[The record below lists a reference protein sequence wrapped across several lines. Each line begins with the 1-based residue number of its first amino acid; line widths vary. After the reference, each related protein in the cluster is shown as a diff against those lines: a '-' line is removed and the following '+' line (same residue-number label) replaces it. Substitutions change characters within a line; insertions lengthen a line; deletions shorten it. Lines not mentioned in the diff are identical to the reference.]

1 MENAE
6 RLMKEQGLSSYNA
19 AVLTIQQVS
28 GAVVSST
35 LVLVAVFAPVAFLGG
50 LSGELYRQFAITIA
64 VSVVI
69 SGIVAL
75 TLTPAMC
82 ALLLGHEGKQLTVFR
97 WFDAGFDKLTNG
109 FSAVVDWLMRHA
121 VIGVLRSE
129 ERRVGKGCR
138 C

>member
-6 RLMKEQGLSSYNA
+6 RLMKEEGLSSYNA

-28 GAVVSST
+28 GAVVGST

-64 VSVVI
+64 VSVAI

-82 ALLLGHEGKQLTVFR
+82 ALLLDRQQTEHSR
-97 WFDAGFDKLTNG
+97 WFAWFNNSLDWVTARFIA
-109 FSAVVDWLMRHA
+109 AVRWMLLHAKISLMLFA
-121 VIGVLRSE
+121 LLIGSTLFL
-129 ERRVGKGCR
+129 
-138 C
+138 

>member
-6 RLMKEQGLSSYNA
+6 RLMKEEGLSSYNA

-28 GAVVSST
+28 GAAVSST

-69 SGIVAL
+69 SAIVAL
-75 TLTPAMC
+75 TLTQALC
-82 ALLLGHEGKQLTVFR
+82 ALLLGHEGKQLTGFR
-97 WFDAGFDKLTNG
+97 RSDAGSGKP
-109 FSAVVDWLMRHA
+109 SA
-121 VIGVLRSE
+121 G
-129 ERRVGKGCR
+129 
-138 C
+138 